1 MTEIYSTPR
10 TDSNLFDTETI
21 GSLFERFRRVT
32 SIEVSLVEMESLRI
46 LAHSKTTLHSGRDHN
61 FFDVSSESLPLEQA
75 KTEDW
80 TLHETPTGALFAV
93 RLVQVADR
101 FRGFLVAGK
110 AKAQDEP
117 QTEREEFLEALG
129 LLNDIGDLLVE
140 QAAVKVRLEAE
151 HSQCGVAKE
160 SAEWL
165 RTLINAMPDI
175 VCFKDGQGRWLLAN
189 PSDLEL
195 FELVGVDYE
204 GKTDAELAE
213 YAGFYR
219 EAFLTCMD
227 SDEEA
232 WKAGVVSRADEL
244 IPRPDGSTVVL
255 DVFKVPTFYPDGTR
269 RGLVV
274 VGRDVTERR
283 NEELRRRELEEQVHQ
298 SQKMEAV
305 GRLAGGVAH
314 DLNNLLTPIL
324 GNAELLGDFT
334 EDVEDAFDFVAD
346 IKAAAVRARDL
357 VAELLTFSRKRDI
370 RLEVLDLNEV
380 LGGFRRLLQQ
390 ATRRDIALTF
400 QFCEESL
407 ALLADSSLLERVI
420 MNLVVNSQDSMPTG
434 GRIFVETEMLVG
446 GQPDRPGWALLKVRD
461 TGVGIPKEIV
471 NKIFEPFF
479 TTKTAT
485 AGTGLGLATVYNI
498 VQRLGGAIDVSSAL
512 GEGTEF
518 QIRFP
523 LSTRQ
528 VSPPPLPAGEVQT
541 SLGSE
546 RVAVVEDEPLVR
558 QIVTHSLRQLNY
570 EVLIYESP
578 LDCLHDLLENDRAVE
593 LLVTDVMM
601 PEMNGVELHRALKK
615 QRPQLRTLFMSA
627 YSEQVLADD
636 MQLKLQSDFIQKP
649 FLPRELARR
658 VRTILD
664 R

>member
-1 MTEIYSTPR
+1 MTRIYLKSR
-10 TDSNLFDTETI
+10 TDGSLFDTEKI
-21 GSLFERFRRVT
+21 AGLFERFRRAT
-32 SIEVSLVEMESLRI
+32 GIEVSLIELPCSDSEINL
-46 LAHSKTTLHSGRDHN
+46 
-61 FFDVSSESLPLEQA
+61 FDVSIESLPIAQA

-80 TLHETPTGALFAV
+80 TLHEASTAALIAV
-93 RLVQVADR
+93 RLVEVTDR
-101 FRGFLVAGK
+101 FRGVLVAGR
-110 AKAQDEP
+110 AKAQGGPAARKED
-117 QTEREEFLEALG
+117 FLETLG
-129 LLNDIGDLLVE
+129 LLADIGDLLVE
-140 QAAVKVRLEAE
+140 QAAVKIRLEAE
-151 HSQCGVAKE
+151 HSQCGVTEE
-160 SAEWL
+160 SADWL

-204 GKTDAELAE
+204 GKTDAELAQ

-255 DVFKVPTFYPDGTR
+255 DVFKVPTFNSDGTR
-269 RGLVV
+269 KGLVV

-283 NEELRRRELEEQVHQ
+283 NEELRRRELEEQIHQ

-324 GNAELLGDFT
+324 GNAELLGDFIG
-334 EDVEDAFDFVAD
+334 EAHESFDCVAD
-346 IKAAAVRARDL
+346 IKAAAARAKDL
-357 VAELLTFSRKRDI
+357 IAGLMTFSRKRDI

-380 LGGFRRLLQQ
+380 LRGFQRLLQH
-390 ATRRDIALTF
+390 ATRKDISLIF
-400 QFCEESL
+400 QFCEETL
-407 ALLADSSLLERVI
+407 AILADSSLLERVI
-420 MNLVVNSQDSMPTG
+420 MNLVVNSQDSMPSG
-434 GRIFVETEMLVG
+434 GRIIVETEIFLGEQPEAPRWAMLT
-446 GQPDRPGWALLKVRD
+446 VRD
-461 TGVGIPKEIV
+461 TGVGIPEEIV

-479 TTKTAT
+479 TTKTTT
-485 AGTGLGLATVYNI
+485 AGTGLGLATVYSI
-498 VQRLGGAIDVSSAL
+498 VQRLGGTIDVSSAL
-512 GEGTEF
+512 GKGTEF

-528 VSPPPLPAGEVQT
+528 VSPVPMPAGERRA

-570 EVLIYESP
+570 DVLIYESP
-578 LDCLHDLLENDRAVE
+578 MDCLQDLLENDRAVE

-601 PEMNGVELHRALKK
+601 PEMNGVELHRALKE
-615 QRPQLRTLFMSA
+615 QRPRLRTLFMSA

-636 MQLKLQSDFIQKP
+636 MHLKLQSDFIQKP

>member
-1 MTEIYSTPR
+1 MARIYLKSR
-10 TDSNLFDTETI
+10 TDDGLFDTEKVT
-21 GSLFERFRRVT
+21 GLFERFRRAT
-32 SIEVSLVEMESLRI
+32 GIEVTLIELPCSD
-46 LAHSKTTLHSGRDHN
+46 SKINL
-61 FFDVSSESLPLEQA
+61 FDVSIESLPIAQA

-80 TLHETPTGALFAV
+80 TFHEASSAALIAV
-93 RLVQVADR
+93 RLVEVTDR
-101 FRGFLVAGK
+101 FRGVLVAGR
-110 AKAQDEP
+110 AKAQVGPAAKKED
-117 QTEREEFLEALG
+117 FLETLG
-129 LLNDIGDLLVE
+129 LLADIGDLLVE
-140 QAAVKVRLEAE
+140 QAAVKIRWEAE
-151 HSQCGVAKE
+151 HSQCGVAEE
-160 SAEWL
+160 SADWL

-195 FELVGVDYE
+195 FELVGVDYK
-204 GKTDAELAE
+204 GKTDAELAQ

-255 DVFKVPTFYPDGTR
+255 DVFKVPTFNPDGTR

-283 NEELRRRELEEQVHQ
+283 NEELRRRELEEQIHQ

-324 GNAELLGDFT
+324 GNAELLGDFIG
-334 EDVEDAFDFVAD
+334 EAHESFDCVAD
-346 IKAAAVRARDL
+346 IKAAAARAKDL
-357 VAELLTFSRKRDI
+357 IAGLMTFSRKRDI

-380 LGGFRRLLQQ
+380 LRGFQRLLQH
-390 ATRRDIALTF
+390 ATRKDISLIF

-407 ALLADSSLLERVI
+407 AILADSSLLERVI
-420 MNLVVNSQDSMPTG
+420 MNLVVNSQDSMPSG
-434 GRIFVETEMLVG
+434 GRIIVGTEIFLGEQPEAPRWAMLT
-446 GQPDRPGWALLKVRD
+446 VRD
-461 TGVGIPKEIV
+461 TGVGIPEEIV

-479 TTKTAT
+479 TTKTTT
-485 AGTGLGLATVYNI
+485 AGTGLGLATVYSI
-498 VQRLGGAIDVSSAL
+498 VQRLGGTIDVSSAL

-528 VSPPPLPAGEVQT
+528 VSPTPMPAGERRA

-558 QIVTHSLRQLNY
+558 HIVTHSLRQLNY
-570 EVLIYESP
+570 DVLIYESP
-578 LDCLHDLLENDRAVE
+578 MDCLQDLLENDRAVE

-601 PEMNGVELHRALKK
+601 PEMNGVELHRALKE
-615 QRPQLRTLFMSA
+615 QRPRLRTLFMSA

-636 MQLKLQSDFIQKP
+636 MHLKLQSDFIQKP

>member
-1 MTEIYSTPR
+1 MTRIYLKSR
-10 TDSNLFDTETI
+10 TDGSLFDTEKI
-21 GSLFERFRRVT
+21 AGLFERFRRAT
-32 SIEVSLVEMESLRI
+32 GIEVSLIELPCSD
-46 LAHSKTTLHSGRDHN
+46 SKINL
-61 FFDVSSESLPLEQA
+61 FDVSIESLPIAQA

-80 TLHETPTGALFAV
+80 TLHEASTAALIAV
-93 RLVQVADR
+93 RLVEVTDR
-101 FRGFLVAGK
+101 FRGVLVAGR
-110 AKAQDEP
+110 AKAQGGPAARKED
-117 QTEREEFLEALG
+117 FLETLG
-129 LLNDIGDLLVE
+129 LLADIGDLLVE
-140 QAAVKVRLEAE
+140 QAAVKIRLEAE
-151 HSQCGVAKE
+151 HSQCGVTEE
-160 SAEWL
+160 SADWL

-204 GKTDAELAE
+204 GKTDAELAQ

-255 DVFKVPTFYPDGTR
+255 DVFKVPTFNSDGTR
-269 RGLVV
+269 KGLVV

-283 NEELRRRELEEQVHQ
+283 NEELRRRELEEQIHQ

-324 GNAELLGDFT
+324 GNAELLGDFIG
-334 EDVEDAFDFVAD
+334 EAHESFDCVAD
-346 IKAAAVRARDL
+346 IKAAAARAKDL
-357 VAELLTFSRKRDI
+357 VAGLMTFSRKRDI

-380 LGGFRRLLQQ
+380 LRGFQRLLQH
-390 ATRRDIALTF
+390 ATRKDISLIF
-400 QFCEESL
+400 QFCEETL
-407 ALLADSSLLERVI
+407 AILADSSLLERVI
-420 MNLVVNSQDSMPTG
+420 MNLVVNSQDSMPSG
-434 GRIFVETEMLVG
+434 GRIIVETEIFLGEQPEAPRWAMLT
-446 GQPDRPGWALLKVRD
+446 VRD
-461 TGVGIPKEIV
+461 TGVGIPEEIV

-479 TTKTAT
+479 TTKTTT
-485 AGTGLGLATVYNI
+485 AGTGLGLATVYSI
-498 VQRLGGAIDVSSAL
+498 VQRLGGTIDVSSAL
-512 GEGTEF
+512 GKGTEF

-528 VSPPPLPAGEVQT
+528 VSPVPMPAGERRA

-570 EVLIYESP
+570 DVLIYESP
-578 LDCLHDLLENDRAVE
+578 MDCLQDLLENDRAVE

-601 PEMNGVELHRALKK
+601 PEMNGVELHRALKE
-615 QRPQLRTLFMSA
+615 QRPRLRTLFMSA

-636 MQLKLQSDFIQKP
+636 MHLKLQSDFIQKP